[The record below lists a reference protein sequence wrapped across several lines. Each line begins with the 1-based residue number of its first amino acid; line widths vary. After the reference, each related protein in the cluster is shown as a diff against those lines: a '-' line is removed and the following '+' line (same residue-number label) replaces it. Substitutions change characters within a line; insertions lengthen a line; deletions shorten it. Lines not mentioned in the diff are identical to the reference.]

1 MQSKT
6 IRMLPAYEVFNS
18 CTRTQRN
25 YVRDG
30 HFFATK
36 LQTWFVFVRDKG
48 KAANGKKE
56 EQLSFFD

>member
-18 CTRTQRN
+18 CPRTQNN

-30 HFFATK
+30 HFFASK

-48 KAANGKKE
+48 EAANGKVE
-56 EQLSFFD
+56 EQLDMFG

>member
-18 CTRTQRN
+18 CSRTQKN

-30 HFFATK
+30 HFFASK
-36 LQTWFVFVRDKG
+36 LQTWFVFVKDKG
-48 KAANGKKE
+48 EAANGKVE
-56 EQLSFFD
+56 EQLDMFG